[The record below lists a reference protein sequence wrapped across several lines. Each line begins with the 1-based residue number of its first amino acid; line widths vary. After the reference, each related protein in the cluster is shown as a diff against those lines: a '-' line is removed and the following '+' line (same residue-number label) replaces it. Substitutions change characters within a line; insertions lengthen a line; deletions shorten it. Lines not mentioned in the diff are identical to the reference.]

1 MKQIVNRKAKFEY
14 HCIQKIEAGLVLL
27 GTEVKS
33 LKEGNAN
40 LSDAYCI
47 FDRGELIL
55 KSSFIAEYALGNINN
70 HETRRDRKLL
80 LHNSELKKL
89 EKKVNEKGYTIIPY
103 KLYFNERGY
112 AKVEIWL
119 AQGKKS
125 YDKRQS
131 IKEKDLK
138 REMDRKMADFR

>member
-1 MKQIVNRKAKFEY
+1 
-14 HCIQKIEAGLVLL
+14 
-27 GTEVKS
+27 
-33 LKEGNAN
+33 
-40 LSDAYCI
+40 
-47 FDRGELIL
+47 
-55 KSSFIAEYALGNINN
+55 
-70 HETRRDRKLL
+70 LL